1 MNAPSPYALERA
13 MSVLMAVRQRLL
25 EEDPDIAS
33 DERLF
38 ADMLDGESGD
48 AMQIIHHMV
57 RAALHASSMAT
68 AAKIRSQDMQERSRR
83 YASREDTLRGA
94 VMAAMEALSLR
105 RLEEPDFTVGVS
117 AGTPSVQI
125 TDVDALPDAFVT
137 IERKPD
143 KSTIGAALKAG
154 QEVAGATL
162 SNATPRLT
170 IRSK

>member
-1 MNAPSPYALERA
+1 MNAPSPYALEQA

-25 EEDPDIAS
+25 EEDPDIAG

-48 AMQIIHHMV
+48 AMQVIHRMV
-57 RAALHASSMAT
+57 RATLHANSMAI
-68 AAKIRSQDMQERSRR
+68 AAKIRAQDIQERSKR
-83 YASREDTLRGA
+83 YANREEALRAA

-105 RLEEPDFTVGVS
+105 RIEEPDFTVGIS
-117 AGTPSVQI
+117 AGTSSVQI
-125 TDVDALPDAFVT
+125 TDVDALPDAFVA

-170 IRSK
+170 IRAR